1 MLPEY
6 KIDYKLKKKEYPEWA
21 ITGEILHLK
30 LLIFKNVN
38 IETIVEDLK
47 SHCES
52 INEVNK
58 NSVTVSINKTKLNL
72 YQNYILCRTYRSSTT
87 KENDLGRTLIEQM

>member
-1 MLPEY
+1 M
-6 KIDYKLKKKEYPEWA
+6 KLSLEKYY
-21 ITGEILHLK
+21 HLK

-47 SHCES
+47 SRES

-58 NSVTVSINKTKLNL
+58 NSVTLSINKTKLNL
-72 YQNYILCRTYRSSTT
+72 IRIRIHILCRTYRSS
-87 KENDLGRTLIEQM
+87 KEENDLVELTWNKCD